1 MNIVKKIPFPAVLAK
16 IKMKNIFIFIS
27 ALTIITPT
35 TSPTVSEN
43 YLDLF
48 AKQDKSQEI
57 NSQSNSVMA
66 DNTTGNINNGE
77 TIDYNYPP
85 ASSLT
90 LYIANAEKV
99 ISKMLTNKMLTSF
112 VETDPDSN
120 DLVMIPLKLQCSTLK
135 ALTSFVET
143 DPDAN
148 DLVVVPLKLQCSTL
162 KALTS
167 FVETDLD
174 TNDLVM
180 VPLKLQCSILKALTS
195 FVETD
200 PDTNDL
206 VVVPLKHKV
215 T

>member
-1 MNIVKKIPFPAVLAK
+1 MNIVKKIPFPAVLAIIK
-16 IKMKNIFIFIS
+16 IKMKNIFIFIILF
-27 ALTIITPT
+27 AIIP
-35 TSPTVSEN
+35 PAGQTVSEN

-57 NSQSNSVMA
+57 NSQSH
-66 DNTTGNINNGE
+66 
-77 TIDYNYPP
+77 
-85 ASSLT
+85 
-90 LYIANAEKV
+90 IANAKDV
-99 ISKMLTNKMLTSF
+99 IYKMLTNEMLA
-112 VETDPDSN
+112 N
-120 DLVMIPLKLQCSTLK
+120 
-135 ALTSFVET
+135 FVET

-180 VPLKLQCSILKALTS
+180 VPLKLQCSTLKALTS

-206 VVVPLKHKV
+206 VVVPLKLQRGV
-215 T
+215 TIIRSDPINQIV

>member
-1 MNIVKKIPFPAVLAK
+1 MNIVKKIPFPAVLAIIK
-16 IKMKNIFIFIS
+16 IKMKMEKIFIFIILF
-27 ALTIITPT
+27 AIISPT
-35 TSPTVSEN
+35 GPTVSED

-57 NSQSNSVMA
+57 NSQSH
-66 DNTTGNINNGE
+66 
-77 TIDYNYPP
+77 
-85 ASSLT
+85 
-90 LYIANAEKV
+90 IANAKDV
-99 ISKMLTNKMLTSF
+99 IYKMLTNEMLA
-112 VETDPDSN
+112 N
-120 DLVMIPLKLQCSTLK
+120 
-135 ALTSFVET
+135 FVET

-180 VPLKLQCSILKALTS
+180 VPLKLQCSTLKALTS

-206 VVVPLKHKV
+206 VVVPLKLQRGV
-215 T
+215 TIIRSDPINQIV